1 MYPSLGSSVPADTFL
16 TAGQSKSL
24 LDWVIASGKNLGAI
38 YRFGLTRALIPGAL
52 RPHVD

>member
-1 MYPSLGSSVPADTFL
+1 MYPSLDLAVLADNFL

-38 YRFGLTRALIPGAL
+38 DRFGLTRPRIPGAL